1 MGEKKIIQK
10 LVVLLGQKKKK
21 KIPVIKND
29 NKIKKNAS
37 ISFHKKR
44 LSYRFQSTNVN
55 CSKI

>member
-21 KIPVIKND
+21 KIIKND